1 MDFTLTLITA
11 IGGGAIVG
19 FIQFLISRWDNKH
32 DKLKGITDTLK
43 NMDKKLSTLKENS
56 DRTQLLML
64 LASYPSRTDE
74 ILKVAHQY
82 FVCDGGDWYMTSLFT
97 DWCNENDVDY
107 EPLFK
112 EKEGKK

>member
-1 MDFTLTLITA
+1 MDYAIALITA
-11 IGGGAIVG
+11 IGGGAIVS
-19 FIQFLISRWDNKH
+19 FVQFLINRHDNKN

-43 NMDKKLSTLKENS
+43 NMDNKLSTLKENS
-56 DRTQLLML
+56 ERTQLLLL
-64 LASYPSRTDE
+64 LASYPSRIDE

-82 FVCDGGDWYMTSLFT
+82 FVCDGGDWYMTKLFT

-112 EKEGKK
+112 EKGE